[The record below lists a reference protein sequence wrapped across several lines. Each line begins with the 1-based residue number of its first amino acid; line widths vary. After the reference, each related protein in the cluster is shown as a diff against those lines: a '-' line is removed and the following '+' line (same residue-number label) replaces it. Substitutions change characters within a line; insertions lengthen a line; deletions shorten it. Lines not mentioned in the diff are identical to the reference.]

1 MFEAIFHTLRRLG
14 NQLMFASAGFF
25 AAQFCSAHAD
35 TPARTT
41 EGFAVPQPGH
51 HFEFPQDHGSHPEFK
66 IEWWYIT
73 GHLFTADHKRYGY
86 QATFFRDAAP
96 DHSTEIFLAHM
107 ALVDVS
113 NGRFYFQE
121 RVNREGWD
129 ASAAVGHLSLTNGP
143 WSLEMTKTD
152 PVELHVAG
160 GVHADVLFDLQLS
173 PTKSLVIFGDN
184 GVSRKGADP
193 TAASYYLTYPRL
205 RTTGTLQVGETHMNV
220 SGESWMD
227 HEISSSQLSAGQ
239 VGWDW
244 LSVQFNDGR
253 ELMLYRLRLR
263 DGSSDPMSTLTWVS
277 REGRLQ
283 RAPFDWKVLSTWRS
297 PATKAAYPSRVSV
310 TTRDPVSQKEVQLQ
324 IEPLVTDQELNGQLG
339 GIPYWEGACRV
350 LDTSGKEIGSAYM
363 ELTGYAKELRLD
375 ESK

>member
-1 MFEAIFHTLRRLG
+1 MCKISFHPTRRGL
-14 NQLMFASAGFF
+14 FASIGLLVSLL
-25 AAQFCSAHAD
+25 CSAYAD
-35 TPARTT
+35 TPTQTA

-51 HFEFPQDHGSHPEFK
+51 HFEFPRDHGSHPEFK

-73 GHLFTADHKRYGY
+73 GHLVAEDHKRYGY

-96 DHSTEIFLAHM
+96 DHSMEIFLAHM

-113 NGRFYFQE
+113 NDRFYFQE
-121 RVNREGWD
+121 RVNRAGWD
-129 ASAAVGHLSLTNGP
+129 ATATVGKLSLANGP
-143 WSLEMTKTD
+143 WSLEMTKTN
-152 PVELHVAG
+152 PVELHLAG
-160 GVHADVLFDLQLS
+160 GVHADVFFDLRLS
-173 PTKSLVIFGDN
+173 PTKPLVIFGEN

-205 RTTGTLQVGETHMNV
+205 RTTGRLQIGATHLNV

-227 HEISSSQLSAGQ
+227 HEISSSQLSSGQ

-244 LSVQFNDGR
+244 LSIQFNDGR

-277 REGRLQ
+277 RDSTLQ
-283 RAPFDWKVLSTWRS
+283 RASFNWKVASTWRS
-297 PATKAAYPSRVSV
+297 PATNAVYPSRVSV
-310 TTRDPVSQKEVQLQ
+310 TTRDPMLQREVRLD
-324 IEPLVTDQELNGQLG
+324 IEPLVINQELNGQLG

-350 LDTSGKEIGSAYM
+350 RDAAGKEIGSAYM

-375 ESK
+375 ESH